1 MSSFVDVDNP
11 ALRVV
16 RSWCAVLPVDTLT
29 LLRRRQ
35 MASSHG
41 GFVTHPLDTLSIC
54 TRYRRQIFIASN
66 THFADE
72 RPRPLLDYTTSIY
85 SSRTKQLLVVW
96 ISLSCHYL
104 GIFRFTS
111 TIFCVCFRVLLTL
124 RKCDFHHH
132 FHQLAGF
139 RYTAKS
145 DLRRWLGQRK
155 IDATL
160 PNMAPVVILAVE
172 MLP

>member
-1 MSSFVDVDNP
+1 
-11 ALRVV
+11 
-16 RSWCAVLPVDTLT
+16 
-29 LLRRRQ
+29 
-35 MASSHG
+35 MASSHS

-54 TRYRRQIFIASN
+54 ARYGTYRRRRHTISSNNTFIYLRTTPRFYVDIF
-66 THFADE
+66 
-72 RPRPLLDYTTSIY
+72 
-85 SSRTKQLLVVW
+85 TKQLLVVW

-139 RYTAKS
+139 RYTAKP

-155 IDATL
+155 NDATL

-172 MLP
+172 MLS